1 MVDDSVLTEEQ
12 LQQELK
18 TLPGWEIRDGWLRRQ
33 YKTPGFPHTI
43 MLVNTIGYLA
53 EAAWHHPDLSV
64 GYAHVTVK
72 LQTHRVRA
80 IASNDIALARKI
92 HETVTWKPGDDSP
105 LDGFPKNWVR

>member
-1 MVDDSVLTEEQ
+1 MVDDSVLTNEQ

-64 GYAHVTVK
+64 GYAQVTVK
-72 LQTHRVRA
+72 LQTHRVRG
-80 IASNDIALARKI
+80 ITPNDVALARKI
-92 HETVTWKPGDDSP
+92 HETVTWIPDDDSP